1 MNSTDLWRVMIT
13 RKQSVSTAK
22 IVTQVRKSV
31 AHLSQ
36 KEKIYAVF
44 FREFRFNFLLTVV
57 QLGVKE

>member
-1 MNSTDLWRVMIT
+1 MIT

-22 IVTQVRKSV
+22 VVTQVRKSV

-57 QLGVKE
+57 QLGVKA